1 MSQTNILN
9 YDTTPNTNILFCKLV
24 LLFSKND
31 FELSKRSHKISFKFQ
46 LSSGNGVNYKHLI
59 TVSYYSPTF
68 PSVLKS
74 EIIYSK
80 TNLFQT
86 LQQIA

>member
-31 FELSKRSHKISFKFQ
+31 FEWSKRSHKISFKFQ

-59 TVSYYSPTF
+59 THF
-68 PSVLKS
+68 ILNSVHVRIKLLTYFS
-74 EIIYSK
+74 IGPLIGDNIFE
-80 TNLFQT
+80 N
-86 LQQIA
+86 

>member
-24 LLFSKND
+24 LLLSKND

-59 TVSYYSPTF
+59 THF
-68 PSVLKS
+68 ILNSVHARIKLLTYFS
-74 EIIYSK
+74 IGP
-80 TNLFQT
+80 
-86 LQQIA
+86 